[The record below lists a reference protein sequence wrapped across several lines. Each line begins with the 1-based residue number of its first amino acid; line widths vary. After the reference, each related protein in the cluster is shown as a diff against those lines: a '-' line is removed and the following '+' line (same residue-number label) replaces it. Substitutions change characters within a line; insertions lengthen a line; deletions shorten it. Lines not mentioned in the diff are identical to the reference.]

1 MRSRPTIRSTAWR
14 CARPRAS
21 NARSRRRSCP
31 RGRTTITAAVARAQC
46 GPTSQSRGPLR
57 GERPLSRRRQWTE
70 RALQARGAEPNVG
83 KFAGRACLNAVSPYK
98 PSAAISSNAGAA
110 FVGRERHE
118 NVRQQLLGLCGG
130 LFGAGALAEVP
141 SRRAR
146 AQRQSCEKADDGL
159 QNQSGEIGERRAGRN
174 PASRCRALQAQRGL
188 S

>member
-1 MRSRPTIRSTAWR
+1 M
-14 CARPRAS
+14 
-21 NARSRRRSCP
+21 
-31 RGRTTITAAVARAQC
+31 
-46 GPTSQSRGPLR
+46 RGP
-57 GERPLSRRRQWTE
+57 GEG
-70 RALQARGAEPNVG
+70 AARGAGQGSPHPQPSPERNVGQHRNHAARSGEKGPFRVVANGLSAPCKQGEPEPNVG
-83 KFAGRACLNAVSPYK
+83 KFAGGACLNAVSPYK

-110 FVGRERHE
+110 FVRRERHE

-130 LFGAGALAEVP
+130 LFGAAALAEVP